1 MFQTQILLQLYW
13 RAEKVTKV
21 KLMRAL
27 VKNFE
32 WYGKFQNYDLS
43 TKTTK
48 PMFFKVIE
56 YANEIFVNVKPS
68 LQNTEAK
75 TFNLVLN
82 LSLISNKALNL
93 DPGISS

>member
-1 MFQTQILLQLYW
+1 MFQIQILLQLYQ

-21 KLMRAL
+21 KLMRVLA
-27 VKNFE
+27 KNFE

-56 YANEIFVNVKPS
+56 HANEIFVTVKPS
-68 LQNTEAK
+68 LQNTIAK

-82 LSLISNKALNL
+82 LSLISNKALIL
-93 DPGISS
+93 DPDIIP